1 LPAFAHARE
10 NSELR
15 AFVTEDPTKARRL
28 GRKYHVPLAYSY
40 ENYDKCL
47 QGGEIDAVYIALPNS
62 MHRAYAVAAANA
74 GVHVLCEKPMAM
86 SEEECLAMIDS
97 AEDGGVKLMIAYRLH
112 FEKANLYAIET
123 VRSGALGSPRIFAST
138 FTMQARK
145 DNIRLRSDLG
155 GGPLWDLGVYCTNA
169 ARYLL
174 GSEPEEVIAFQAKG
188 SDPRFREVGEAVS
201 AVLRFPGDVLATFTC
216 SFGAADVAE
225 YRLVGTKGSLRA
237 DPAYEYAT
245 DLKVAVNTG
254 GQERTR
260 TFKKSDQFAPELIY
274 FSDCVLKNKD
284 PEPSGREGLAD
295 VRIIRALYQS
305 FEDGKPVRVKAESP
319 EKRPTEEQAIRR
331 PPISKPNIV
340 HAQSPN
346 LDG

>member
-15 AFVTEDPTKARRL
+15 AFVTEDPTKAKRL

-86 SEEECLAMIDS
+86 SEEECLAMIDA

-216 SFGAADVAE
+216 SFGGADVAE

-254 GQERTR
+254 GKERTR

-331 PPISKPNIV
+331 PPISKPDII